1 METEQRRT
9 DRVTRSD
16 PSTVIATGCLLLA
29 VAAGWSSMLIVV
41 VGRVV
46 PGWALS
52 ATLIFVSLV
61 LVRVVAVRHRSTVD
75 LTTSRR
81 LTLPRFIRGLLVAAA
96 GLGSAFGVLGD
107 LSSEYHILR
116 PTSPDGCTAVVRE
129 ASVLFGGRGEVYA
142 VGPTGIAWR
151 PSGDWV
157 ADDCYRPIAEGTYQL
172 HWSPDGGTLAV
183 SGNGHDPVMDGLQ
196 SVDCN

>member
-9 DRVTRSD
+9 DRVTRSA
-16 PSTVIATGCLLLA
+16 PLAVVATGCLLLA
-29 VAAGWSSMLIVV
+29 VAAGWSGMLIVV

-52 ATLIFVSLV
+52 AALIFVSLV
-61 LVRVVAVRHRSTVD
+61 LLRVVAVRHRSTVD
-75 LTTSRR
+75 RTTSRR
-81 LTLPRFIRGLLVAAA
+81 RTLPWLIRGSLVAAA
-96 GLGSAFGVLGD
+96 GLGTAFGVLGD
-107 LSSEYHILR
+107 YGSEYHILR
-116 PTSPDGCTAVVRE
+116 PTGPDGCTAVVRE
-129 ASVLFGGRGEVYA
+129 MSVLFGGRGEVYA

-157 ADDCYRPIAEGTYQL
+157 ADDGYRPIAEGTYQL
-172 HWSPDGGTLAV
+172 HWGPDGGALTV

-196 SVDCN
+196 TVECN

>member
-1 METEQRRT
+1 
-9 DRVTRSD
+9 
-16 PSTVIATGCLLLA
+16 
-29 VAAGWSSMLIVV
+29 MLIVV

-46 PGWALS
+46 PSWVLS

-61 LVRVVAVRHRSTVD
+61 LMRAVAVRHRSTVD
-75 LTTSRR
+75 RTTSRR

-107 LSSEYHILR
+107 FSSEYHILR
-116 PTSPDGCTAVVRE
+116 PTSPDRCTAVVRE
-129 ASVLFGGRGEVYA
+129 ASVLFGGWGEVYA

-157 ADDCYRPIAEGTYQL
+157 ADDGYRPIAEGTYQL

>member
-9 DRVTRSD
+9 DRVTRSA
-16 PSTVIATGCLLLA
+16 PFAVVATGCLLLA

-41 VGRVV
+41 VGRVI
-46 PGWALS
+46 PGWVLS
-52 ATLIFVSLV
+52 AALIFVSLV

-75 LTTSRR
+75 RTASRR
-81 LTLPRFIRGLLVAAA
+81 RTLPWFIRGSLVAAA
-96 GLGSAFGVLGD
+96 GLGTAFGVLGD
-107 LSSEYHILR
+107 YGSEYHILR
-116 PTSPDGCTAVVRE
+116 PTGPDGCTAVVRE
-129 ASVLFGGRGEVYA
+129 TSVLFGGRGEVYA

-157 ADDCYRPIAEGTYQL
+157 ADDGYRPIAEGTYQL
-172 HWSPDGGTLAV
+172 HWSPDGGALTV

-196 SVDCN
+196 GVDCD